1 MTVVAYI
8 GHAVGEKNVEL
19 FDLRRGDNIAN
30 SIEWVRFL
38 RSTTQFAICYPSF
51 VYLAAVDETAYQ
63 PRSFVDQ
70 LEILTRCDVY
80 VPLGGILS
88 PHMKAE
94 WRHAESHKIPVLD
107 LLYLGRVPPWYR
119 KDAVSKEIIN
129 LADNLGLN

>member
-30 SIEWVRFL
+30 SIDWVRFL
-38 RSTTQFAICYPSF
+38 RTTTPFAICYPSF

-94 WRHAESHKIPVLD
+94 WRHAESRKIPILD